1 MNLFESNIFTL
12 IYTCLVIGLIVLFFI
27 SFTLFIRRVLQSSV
41 AKKHHVIN
49 MNQKLD
55 RIIELLEKIRNS
67 DRRGMKR
74 GMRMANYIKELRE
87 KVGHD
92 YVFLNF
98 AGGCVF
104 NKEGE
109 VLLQKEETLTLG
121 AFQVVQWR

>member
-1 MNLFESNIFTL
+1 
-12 IYTCLVIGLIVLFFI
+12 
-27 SFTLFIRRVLQSSV
+27 
-41 AKKHHVIN
+41 
-49 MNQKLD
+49 
-55 RIIELLEKIRNS
+55 
-67 DRRGMKR
+67 
-74 GMRMANYIKELRE
+74 MRMANYIKELRE